1 MARAPAAHS
10 LQSALTSSHTQKTP
24 HSDDLVEDLKGQ
36 HCRHGSN
43 PADLVSPAAIK
54 ERAPDF
60 NATKKLQ
67 VRGSLISLS
76 DRLDDEF
83 TKSLQNIDP
92 HKPNA
97 VIQPLEAA
105 VPELPSKIFTPTSS
119 ASDSSSYSSSE
130 LIHLLCAYLY
140 KTNNSLL
147 QTRAALCQYSR
158 ISTWDTARVG
168 IYSGQLPATNAVGI
182 PEATLVAKPSA
193 QLMTV
198 LEKMQRIMI
207 PPPGSSS
214 LETPRS
220 SQVGLMMPSHTQFSS
235 TSSPALSWR
244 NPSLTNARI
253 GGVSTMMSNTLASRP
268 TLLNGHTVHSNI
280 SKLQI
285 LQQQQQQQQQQ
296 VTSAPVSQ
304 HHHPALQA
312 AEVSIPP
319 PGKQTDQ
326 QCHLQQLQVSK
337 LLGSTYTL
345 LPTHHRLS
353 SNPAPSGPSWHGF

>member
-1 MARAPAAHS
+1 MLHPNY
-10 LQSALTSSHTQKTP
+10 
-24 HSDDLVEDLKGQ
+24 DDQE
-36 HCRHGSN
+36 
-43 PADLVSPAAIK
+43 
-54 ERAPDF
+54 ERAPDS
-60 NATKKLQ
+60 NATKNLQ

-97 VIQPLEAA
+97 VIQPLKAA
-105 VPELPSKIFTPTSS
+105 MPELPSKIFTPTSS

-140 KTNNSLL
+140 KTNKSLL
-147 QTRAALCQYSR
+147 QTRAALCQIFKYGLHDKYYCAHDLLLMLHLQESVHGADDGMQIMYNR
-158 ISTWDTARVG
+158 TVVQLGLSAFRLGLFKESQSILLVP
-168 IYSGQLPATNAVGI
+168 GQLPATNAVGI
-182 PEATLVAKPSA
+182 PEATLVAEPSV

-198 LEKMQRIMI
+198 LEQTQRSMI

-214 LETPRS
+214 LATPRL

-235 TSSPALSWR
+235 TSSPASSRR

-285 LQQQQQQQQQQ
+285 LQQQ
-296 VTSAPVSQ
+296 
-304 HHHPALQA
+304 
-312 AEVSIPP
+312 
-319 PGKQTDQ
+319 
-326 QCHLQQLQVSK
+326 
-337 LLGSTYTL
+337 
-345 LPTHHRLS
+345 
-353 SNPAPSGPSWHGF
+353 